1 MEMTTPTLR
10 KRRFAIGVN
19 VLVQIGAV
27 LLLVV
32 MVNWIAS
39 RHYGRLDWTKS
50 GYYKLSDKTKQVLTS
65 LKQPVQVI
73 VYLPPRLSSD
83 SGEKTLEDV
92 RHLLREFE
100 TVGKDKLQ
108 VEYVDTD
115 RDRKRAEDLAE
126 KYKFD
131 EPNVVIFVSGPRH
144 KFVTLRDIVEMDFEP
159 TGLEPPRV
167 KAFKGEGVFLSAL
180 QTVTEEQPATV
191 YFLT

>member
-1 MEMTTPTLR
+1 MEMNTPTLR

-19 VLVQIGAV
+19 VLVQVAAV
-27 LLLVV
+27 LLLIM

-50 GYYKLSDKTKQVLTS
+50 GYYKLSEKTTQVLST
-65 LKQPVQVI
+65 LKQPVPVI
-73 VYLPPRLSSD
+73 VYLPPRASSD

-100 TVGKDKLQ
+100 TVGKNKLQ
-108 VEYVDTD
+108 VEYVDPD

-131 EPNVVIFVSGPRH
+131 EPNVVIFTSGPRH

-159 TGLEPPRV
+159 TGMERS
-167 KAFKGEGVFLSAL
+167 EEHTSEL
-180 QTVTEEQPATV
+180 QS
-191 YFLT
+191 